1 MVSYWSS
8 AENFLM
14 IGGTEESLAPPP
26 AGKGNGESFYY
37 RYYFTEAIS
46 TYVENFFYI
55 KVI

>member
-46 TYVENFFYI
+46 TYVENFVYI